1 MTDNTEKLEA
11 LKQQLGEEVATAC
24 RKSDATPFERFVAEA
39 LCSDDAKSKGLVDRV
54 WVVNLPDARKAIE
67 AVNEW
72 NSTRPTAPAPDAGW
86 LDELR
91 REVQGAIDFTI
102 ADARRHDCLDDLSE
116 EQTKG
121 LMRVIAAALARQSPR
136 PVAVD
141 EGVVERLRE
150 RIDREER
157 AAGSVQGLAFAG
169 SVWGADIIERHRQHA
184 SDLRQVLDALSQSGP
199 GPEWREPYEFVKMV
213 GRLEHTGDEG
223 YVPSEIIDDE
233 RDALDGL
240 INQARIIMS
249 TRAPSTSTGG

>member
-141 EGVVERLRE
+141 PTVVERLRVALARGE
-150 RIDREER
+150 GPGGD
-157 AAGSVQGLAFAG
+157 GL
-169 SVWGADIIERHRQHA
+169 VHVRTDH
-184 SDLRQVLDALSQSGP
+184 LRQVLDALSQSGP
-199 GPEWREPYEFVKMV
+199 GPEWRQPDV
-213 GRLEHTGDEG
+213 G
-223 YVPSEIIDDE
+223 EIT
-233 RDALDGL
+233 GL
-240 INQARIIMS
+240 ICDAMDDVSDAEDLHRAIAIAAVKIKMLYA
-249 TRAPSTSTGG
+249 APSTSTGG